1 MGISPVNDAGAARY
15 WPPPP
20 PPTTATPAQLPTGPL
35 PGPYR
40 LEPSYHPQL
49 PVPSAPS
56 QSPGGPYALPPGST
70 LAQTVGGTQAQPFD
84 VTMSQLAT
92 AVYGTRGDP
101 PPGWSAVSDQ
111 DLSARGIQD
120 PQAWRLQ
127 FLGANDTVATNSQE
141 YRAEIYQD
149 GAGNFVLSYRG
160 TAEGADDWM
169 NNFEQGT
176 GFKTDPADKF
186 SETAVN
192 TATEFATVFGEP
204 GADGTSSNLAI
215 TGHSQGGGLATVGSL
230 ATGIPAVT
238 FDASGIH
245 PNTLER
251 MGFADPQK
259 ARDIAEG
266 GQIRA
271 YSLDSD
277 LLTQTQEG
285 GPLGLLAPDALGTSI
300 VVEPGPISEHTL
312 LARAAAVEFPNL
324 PPAAL
329 AALNAVGE
337 AARHSPVPLF
347 NGVGDLAYS
356 ALSHNPNVL
365 TSAMIEQQPWQAGYE
380 NPSDF
385 SKDLQNL
392 VPDPLKDDFAINTH
406 DLISDIGEVVDTDF
420 KNGDY
425 VQGGFSIFGDLG
437 EGAWNSV
444 GDTANRTTEALAQ
457 TVDDNVGGPLGD
469 VLSGA
474 ISGTG
479 DVAQVASDVAGQ
491 GVEILADGAGAVV
504 QTGSDFVGW
513 LTGR

>member
-1 MGISPVNDAGAARY
+1 M
-15 WPPPP
+15 
-20 PPTTATPAQLPTGPL
+20 
-35 PGPYR
+35 
-40 LEPSYHPQL
+40 
-49 PVPSAPS
+49 
-56 QSPGGPYALPPGST
+56 
-70 LAQTVGGTQAQPFD
+70 
-84 VTMSQLAT
+84 
-92 AVYGTRGDP
+92 
-101 PPGWSAVSDQ
+101 
-111 DLSARGIQD
+111 
-120 PQAWRLQ
+120 
-127 FLGANDTVATNSQE
+127 
-141 YRAEIYQD
+141 
-149 GAGNFVLSYRG
+149 
-160 TAEGADDWM
+160 
-169 NNFEQGT
+169 
-176 GFKTDPADKF
+176 
-186 SETAVN
+186 
-192 TATEFATVFGEP
+192 
-204 GADGTSSNLAI
+204 
-215 TGHSQGGGLATVGSL
+215 
-230 ATGIPAVT
+230 
-238 FDASGIH
+238 
-245 PNTLER
+245 
-251 MGFADPQK
+251 
-259 ARDIAEG
+259 
-266 GQIRA
+266 
-271 YSLDSD
+271 
-277 LLTQTQEG
+277 
-285 GPLGLLAPDALGTSI
+285 
-300 VVEPGPISEHTL
+300 VEPGPISEHTL

-385 SKDLQNL
+385 GKDLQNL

>member
-1 MGISPVNDAGAARY
+1 MGISPVNDAGGIDHY
-15 WPPPP
+15 WQPPQPIVPP
-20 PPTTATPAQLPTGPL
+20 APTPL
-35 PGPYR
+35 TQNLGPYR
-40 LEPSYHPQL
+40 LEASYHPQL
-49 PVPSAPS
+49 LPVQSAP
-56 QSPGGPYALPPGST
+56 QQQPGGPYALPPGST
-70 LAQTVGGTQAQPFD
+70 LAETVGGTKAQPFD

-127 FLGANDTVATNSQE
+127 FLGANDTFTTNSQE
-141 YRAEIYQD
+141 FRAEVYQD
-149 GAGNFVLSYRG
+149 GSGNFVLSYRG
-160 TAEGADDWM
+160 TAEGAADWM

-192 TATEFATVFGEP
+192 TATEFAAVFGQP
-204 GADGTSSNLAI
+204 DANGNSSNLAI

-245 PNTLER
+245 PNTLAR

-259 ARDIAEG
+259 ARDIAES

-271 YSLDSD
+271 YSLNSD

-285 GPLGLLAPDALGTSI
+285 GPLGLVAPDALGTKI
-300 VVEPGPISEHTL
+300 VVEPGPITEHTL
-312 LARAAAVEFPNL
+312 AGRAAAIEFPNL
-324 PPAAL
+324 PPAAI
-329 AALNAVGE
+329 AVLNTIAE
-337 AARHSPVPLF
+337 SARHSPIPLV

-365 TSAMIEQQPWQAGYE
+365 TSAMIEQQPWQPGYE
-380 NPSDF
+380 NPSNF
-385 SKDLQNL
+385 GRDLQDL

-406 DLISDIGEVVDTDF
+406 DLISDIGGVIDSDF

-425 VQGGFSIFGDLG
+425 VQGGFSIAGDVG
-437 EGAWNSV
+437 EGFWNSV
-444 GDTANRTTEALAQ
+444 GDTANRGTEALAQ
-457 TVDDNVGGPLGD
+457 SVDQHIGGPFGGL
-469 VLSGA
+469 LSGA

-479 DVAQVASDVAGQ
+479 DVVEVASDVVGQ
-491 GVEILADGAGAVV
+491 GTEIIADGAGFVA
-504 QTGSDFVGW
+504 QKGSDFVGW